1 MKDQQREA
9 LSAFN
14 FKQSYAR
21 YNPTLKRRETWDE
34 SVERVMAMHR
44 KHLGP
49 TRAEALS
56 AELAEIET
64 AYKAR
69 RILGSQR
76 SLQFGGDAVLQKN
89 PRSYNCTVCY
99 IDKPQRFAEA
109 LYLLLCGAGVGY
121 SVQAHHIATLPPVLS
136 APALSTRPQ
145 VTHVIDDSIEGWC
158 EALDSLVL
166 GYMGLRY
173 ELPCFDF
180 SQIRPEGASIS
191 SCGGKAPGPFPLRVM
206 LQQAET
212 LLRSRAGQ
220 TLRPCD
226 ASDLMC
232 ITADC
237 VRAGG
242 VRRAALICMF
252 SPDDAEML
260 SYKSADQWWATHPY
274 RARANVS
281 ALVLR
286 EDKDAEAHF
295 RNIFEKTRAYG
306 EPGTIWAES
315 TEVAYNPCV
324 TGDTLVT
331 LANGER
337 VRIDSFVGR
346 RAQIAIDPRFGCG
359 DKGWTSARGAFVTG
373 QREVFRLTLSD
384 KKSLRLTADHQVMT
398 SVGWVEAQ
406 HLTPAHLIHT
416 EGGNTA
422 RLVSFVSEG
431 VETVYDLTQPDTS
444 SFIANGIVVHNCVE
458 IGMVPTLIRDSEG
471 EVVENYT
478 ARLLDPQRRQR
489 NIEQGYTYE
498 TGWQFCNLTEIN
510 VASWQDKE
518 DARDAVRLA
527 TLLGLIQASYT
538 LTDDDWLH
546 RRTCTRDIL
555 EREYLLGVSLTGL
568 GSAPEWA
575 RSADVLAHLGRYAS
589 IIAQDWWD
597 KVGLKR
603 CPARVTCVKPSGN
616 AAVILGCSSGVH
628 AEHAKRFIRR
638 VQAPKNSPIVQ
649 AFAEANPLAAED
661 SVWSALGTDYALSFA
676 VEVPEGALTKDQQTA
691 VQFLDFVRRVQRNWV
706 EQGTVRPSSV
716 SGVTH
721 NVSNTCTVRA
731 DEWDDVRD
739 HLLKYREE
747 FGGVSCLS
755 ASGDY
760 DYPQA
765 PFQAVYAP
773 NEISEDDPHREA
785 KLASWELWNKLREQ
799 GVAVDYDSVI
809 EIDDNTELM
818 GEVACAGGAC
828 ELKL

>member
-44 KHLGP
+44 KHLGAE
-49 TRAEALS
+49 RAEALS
-56 AELAEIET
+56 AELEEIET

-76 SLQFGGDAVLQKN
+76 SLQFGGDAVLSKH

-99 IDKPQRFAEA
+99 VDKPQRFAEA

-121 SVQAHHIATLPPVLS
+121 SVQAHHIATLPSVLS
-136 APALSTRPQ
+136 APALSKLPQ
-145 VTHVIDDSIEGWC
+145 VTHIIEDSIEGWC
-158 EALDSLVL
+158 EALDALVL
-166 GYMGLRY
+166 GYMGVRGD
-173 ELPCFDF
+173 LPCFDF
-180 SQIRPEGASIS
+180 SLIREEGSAIS
-191 SCGGKAPGPFPLRVM
+191 SCGGKAPGPYPLRVM
-206 LQQAET
+206 LQQAEM

-220 TLRPCD
+220 TLRACD

-242 VRRAALICMF
+242 VRRSALICMF
-252 SPDDAEML
+252 TPDDEEML
-260 SYKSADQWWATHPY
+260 RYKSADQWWVTHPY
-274 RARANVS
+274 RARANIS

-286 EDKDAEAHF
+286 DDADAEAHF
-295 RNIFEKTRAYG
+295 RRIFEQTRAYG
-306 EPGTIWAES
+306 EPATIWAES
-315 TEVAYNPCV
+315 TEVAYNP
-324 TGDTLVT
+324 
-331 LANGER
+331 
-337 VRIDSFVGR
+337 
-346 RAQIAIDPRFGCG
+346 
-359 DKGWTSARGAFVTG
+359 
-373 QREVFRLTLSD
+373 
-384 KKSLRLTADHQVMT
+384 
-398 SVGWVEAQ
+398 
-406 HLTPAHLIHT
+406 
-416 EGGNTA
+416 
-422 RLVSFVSEG
+422 
-431 VETVYDLTQPDTS
+431 
-444 SFIANGIVVHNCVE
+444 CVE

-471 EVVENYT
+471 EVVEHYT
-478 ARLLDPQRRQR
+478 PQLLKPSKRAE
-489 NIEQGYTYE
+489 NIDNGYTYE

-510 VASWQDKE
+510 VSAWQDKAN
-518 DARDAVRLA
+518 ARDAVRLA
-527 TLLGLIQASYT
+527 TILGLIQASYT

-546 RRTCTRDIL
+546 RRTCTRAIL
-555 EREYLLGVSLTGL
+555 ERECLLGVSLTGL
-568 GSAPEWA
+568 GSAPAWA
-575 RSADVLAHLGRYAS
+575 RSSDVLGSLGSYAS
-589 IIAQDWWD
+589 VVAEDMWQKI
-597 KVGLKR
+597 GLKA

-616 AAVILGCSSGVH
+616 ASVLLGCSSGVH
-628 AEHAKRFIRR
+628 AEHARRFIRR

-649 AFAEANPLAAED
+649 AFASANPSAVED

-676 VEVPEGALTKDQQTA
+676 VEVPEGALTKETQSA
-691 VQFLDFVRRVQRNWV
+691 VDFLALVRRVQEHWV
-706 EQGTVRPSSV
+706 KRGTVRPLSC

-739 HLLKYREE
+739 YLLKYRDEL
-747 FGGVSCLS
+747 GGVSCLS

-773 NEISEDDPHREA
+773 DEISEDDPHREA
-785 KLASWELWNKLREQ
+785 KLASWELWNTLRAE
-799 GVAVDYDSVI
+799 GVSVDYDSVI
-809 EIDDNTELM
+809 EGEDNTELI